1 MNEANDVWYVRLP
14 DGRVLRAASTLVL
27 RQHLGTGRIPSDSRV
42 RRSFDDEWIGLDW
55 TEEFADLVQRKNGNA
70 GAPAAGAVA
79 AAPDSG
85 IVPGPAGVARR
96 FESGYLHTVGLQGMA
111 EELVAALDNTLARPK
126 LLVACA
132 GGVLGGA
139 IVATT
144 GAFSGLLGSMWPWLP
159 HCVAA
164 AGLLLVGVACTVLLT
179 QMTYTELS
187 RLRPAYWAEAR
198 AGLLKF
204 SIRLLLAFLIAGGGA
219 VLAIVLLRR
228 MPQLIFSAD
237 KPDAGS
243 YRPLAIDVLKVL
255 ALLIEVV
262 LWPVVG
268 FTLLLGPV
276 IVVEESSALT
286 ALGQWWWL
294 VRRHLG
300 RLFLYQSAAA
310 LGGIAMLAFAYPLVL
325 AGIGRLGDWSG
336 FDTATGFALCML
348 TGLATAPLLA
358 YIAVAH
364 VFIYLNLRYEYDHAR
379 RA

>member
-70 GAPAAGAVA
+70 GAPAA
-79 AAPDSG
+79 DSG
-85 IVPGPAGVARR
+85 VATGPAGIARR
-96 FESGYLHTVGLQGMA
+96 FESGNLQTVGLQGMA
-111 EELVAALDNTLARPK
+111 EELIAALDNTLARPK
-126 LLVACA
+126 LLVACV

-139 IVATT
+139 IVATAGT
-144 GAFSGLLGSMWPWLP
+144 FSVLLGSIWPWLP

-164 AGLLLVGVACTVLLT
+164 AGLLLVGVVCTVLLT

-187 RLRPAYWAEAR
+187 RLRPAYWSEAR

-204 SIRLLLAFLIAGGGA
+204 STRLLIAFLIAGGSA
-219 VLAIVLLRR
+219 VLAILLLRR
-228 MPQLIFSAD
+228 LPQFLFSAD
-237 KPDAGS
+237 GQ
-243 YRPLAIDVLKVL
+243 RPLAVDSLKVL

-276 IVVEESSALT
+276 IVVEESSVLT

-325 AGIGRLGDWSG
+325 AGLSRFGDWTG
-336 FDTATGFALCML
+336 FDSATGFALCML
-348 TGLATAPLLA
+348 AGLAAAPLLA

>member
-27 RQHLGTGRIPSDSRV
+27 RQHLGTGRIPLDSRV

-70 GAPAAGAVA
+70 GSLVGAGVPSPETGAAGVTRRYE
-79 AAPDSG
+79 G
-85 IVPGPAGVARR
+85 AR
-96 FESGYLHTVGLQGMA
+96 LQTVGLQGMA
-111 EELVAALDNTLARPK
+111 EELIAALDNTLARPK
-126 LLVACA
+126 LVVACV
-132 GGVLGGA
+132 GGVLGGI
-139 IVATT
+139 IVATAGT
-144 GAFSGLLGSMWPWLP
+144 ISGMFHMPWPWMP
-159 HCVAA
+159 YGVAA
-164 AGLLLVGVACTVLLT
+164 AGLVLVGVICTVLLT

-187 RLRPAYWAEAR
+187 HLRPARWVEAR

-204 SIRLLLAFLIAGGGA
+204 SIRLLIALLIAGGGA
-219 VLAIVLLRR
+219 VAAIVLLRR
-228 MPQLIFSAD
+228 MPDLVFSAEG
-237 KPDAGS
+237 PDTAS
-243 YRPLAIDVLKVL
+243 YRPLMIGGLKVV
-255 ALLIEVV
+255 ALLVEVV
-262 LWPVVG
+262 LWPVLG

-276 IVVEESSALT
+276 IVVEESSVLT

-310 LGGIAMLAFAYPLVL
+310 LAGVAMLAFAYPVVL
-325 AGIGRLGDWSG
+325 AALGRLGEWSRLDTQVG
-336 FDTATGFALCML
+336 FGLCML
-348 TGLATAPLLA
+348 AGLAAAPVLA